1 MSDDK
6 GLSRRQVLQGALGV
20 GAAAVGVGV
29 GSAPSASASTNG
41 AASHARLP
49 PRSEWRRP
57 GSLPD
62 PSLPEGTDTLPQID
76 HIVVVMQENHS
87 FDNYLGMLGRG
98 DGFTLDRHGRPTNTN
113 PDPARRLRPCVPR
126 DGHLARPATSP
137 RPGTPATC
145 NTRDGRND
153 GFIGPESSSDWS
165 MAYYT
170 GDEIP
175 FYYSLAGTFP
185 LCDRY
190 FCSVLAQTYPNRRFL
205 LAGTAFGLIATV
217 DSSIT
222 GIPPNGTIFD
232 RLDAHGISWASYAT
246 NVPFLYV
253 ISDVVKKNPSKDE
266 DDRSVPRRRE
276 GRLAALPS
284 PTSIRNILT
293 ATEENPQDLSLGEYF
308 VSTVVDSLLQQ
319 PSLGPN
325 LVRVDLRRARRL
337 LRPCS
342 AAARHPARRHSA
354 RPRPPPISRA
364 PTTATA
370 SAFRRWSCLPTASEH
385 FVSHTVYDHTSVLK
399 TIERKW
405 NLPAMTY
412 RDANANDLLDCL
424 DFTKRA
430 FADPPTLAAPGNPS
444 GISKAVPPPTGE
456 QPPLSAFVKTPGV
469 TV

>member
-1 MSDDK
+1 MS
-6 GLSRRQVLQGALGV
+6 
-20 GAAAVGVGV
+20 
-29 GSAPSASASTNG
+29 
-41 AASHARLP
+41 
-49 PRSEWRRP
+49 
-57 GSLPD
+57 
-62 PSLPEGTDTLPQID
+62 
-76 HIVVVMQENHS
+76 
-87 FDNYLGMLGRG
+87 
-98 DGFTLDRHGRPTNTN
+98 
-113 PDPARRLRPCVPR
+113 
-126 DGHLARPATSP
+126 
-137 RPGTPATC
+137 
-145 NTRDGRND
+145 
-153 GFIGPESSSDWS
+153 
-165 MAYYT
+165 YYT
-170 GDEIP
+170 GEEIP

-217 DSSIT
+217 VSSIT

-253 ISDVVKKNPSKDE
+253 ISDVVKKNPSRMKTIDQFHA
-266 DDRSVPRRRE
+266 DAKA
-276 GRLAALPS
+276 GTLPAVS
-284 PTSIRNILT
+284 YVDPNILT
-293 ATEENPQDLSLGEYF
+293 GTEENPQDLSLGEYF
-308 VSTVVDSLLQQ
+308 VSTVVDSLLK
-319 PSLGPN
+319 S
-325 LVRVDLRRARRL
+325 
-337 LRPCS
+337 
-342 AAARHPARRHSA
+342 PAWDRTLFVWTYDEHGGYYDHV
-354 RPRPPPISRA
+354 PPPPAIPPDDIPPGITAANQPGGYDRYGFRV
-364 PTTATA
+364 PTVVV
-370 SAFRRWSCLPTASEH
+370 SPYSKPH

-424 DFTKRA
+424 DFSKRA

>member
-1 MSDDK
+1 VSEDR
-6 GLSRRQVLQGALGV
+6 GLSRRQILQGALGV
-20 GAAAVGVGV
+20 GAAAVGVGM
-29 GSAPSASASTNG
+29 GSAASASASTNEAPHLG
-41 AASHARLP
+41 LP

-62 PSLPEGTDTLPQID
+62 PRLPEGTDTLPQID
-76 HIVVVMQENHS
+76 HIVIVMQENHS

-98 DGFTLDRHGRPTNTN
+98 DGFTLNRHGRPENTN
-113 PDPARRLRPCVPR
+113 PNAGGGYVRAFHETDTLQA
-126 DGHLARPATSP
+126 GHVTQSWDASHLQYA
-137 RPGTPATC
+137 
-145 NTRDGRND
+145 NGRND
-153 GFIGPESSSDWS
+153 GFIGPESSSNWS
-165 MAYYT
+165 MSYYT
-170 GDEIP
+170 GEEIP

-217 DSSIT
+217 VSSIT

-253 ISDVVKKNPSKDE
+253 ISDVVKKNPSRMKTIDQFHA
-266 DDRSVPRRRE
+266 DAKA
-276 GRLAALPS
+276 GTLPAVS
-284 PTSIRNILT
+284 YVDPNILT
-293 ATEENPQDLSLGEYF
+293 GTEENPQDLSLGEYF
-308 VSTVVDSLLQQ
+308 VSTVVDSLLK
-319 PSLGPN
+319 S
-325 LVRVDLRRARRL
+325 
-337 LRPCS
+337 
-342 AAARHPARRHSA
+342 PAWDRTLFVWTYDEHGGYYDHV
-354 RPRPPPISRA
+354 PPPPAIPPDDIPPGITAANQPGGYDRYGFRV
-364 PTTATA
+364 PTVVV
-370 SAFRRWSCLPTASEH
+370 SPYSKPH

-424 DFTKRA
+424 DFSKRA

>member
-1 MSDDK
+1 MVGEDR
-6 GLSRRQVLQGALGV
+6 GLSRRQILQGALGV
-20 GAAAVGVGV
+20 GAAAVGVGA
-29 GSAPSASASTNG
+29 GSAASASASTSG
-41 AASHARLP
+41 APHVRLP

-57 GSLPD
+57 GSLPN

-98 DGFTLDRHGRPTNTN
+98 DGLTLDRHDRPENTN
-113 PDPARRLRPCVPR
+113 PNPGGGYVRSFHETDTLQA
-126 DGHLARPATSP
+126 GHVTQSWDASHLQYA
-137 RPGTPATC
+137 
-145 NTRDGRND
+145 NGRND
-153 GFIGPESSSDWS
+153 GFIGPDSSSNWS
-165 MAYYT
+165 MSYYT
-170 GDEIP
+170 GEEIP

-205 LAGTAFGLIATV
+205 LAGTAFGLIATME
-217 DSSIT
+217 SSIT

-253 ISDVVKKNPSKDE
+253 ISDVVKKNPSKMKTIDQFHA
-266 DDRSVPRRRE
+266 DAKA
-276 GRLAALPS
+276 GTLPAIS
-284 PTSIRNILT
+284 YVDPNILT
-293 ATEENPQDLSLGEYF
+293 GTEENPQDLSLGEYF
-308 VSTVVDSLLQQ
+308 VSTVVDSLLK
-319 PSLGPN
+319 S
-325 LVRVDLRRARRL
+325 
-337 LRPCS
+337 
-342 AAARHPARRHSA
+342 PAWDRTLFVWTYDEHGGYYDHV
-354 RPRPPPISRA
+354 PPPAAVPPDDIPPGITAANQPGGYDRYGFRV
-364 PTTATA
+364 PTVVV
-370 SAFRRWSCLPTASEH
+370 SPYSKRD

-424 DFTKRA
+424 DLTKRA
-430 FADPPTLAAPGNPS
+430 FADPPTLAAPGNPT
-444 GISKAVPPPTGE
+444 GTSKAVPPPTGE

>member
-1 MSDDK
+1 VSDDK

-57 GSLPD
+57 GSRPD

-98 DGFTLDRHGRPTNTN
+98 DGFTLDRHGRPENTN
-113 PDPARRLRPCVPR
+113 PNPGGGYVRAFHETDTLQA
-126 DGHLARPATSP
+126 GHVTQSWDASHLQYA
-137 RPGTPATC
+137 
-145 NTRDGRND
+145 NGRND
-153 GFIGPESSSDWS
+153 GFIGPDSSSNWS

-170 GDEIP
+170 SEEIP

-253 ISDVVKKNPSKDE
+253 ISDVVKKNPSKMKTIDQFHA
-266 DDRSVPRRRE
+266 DAKA
-276 GRLAALPS
+276 GTLPAVS
-284 PTSIRNILT
+284 YVDPNILT
-293 ATEENPQDLSLGEYF
+293 GTEENPQDLSLGEYF
-308 VSTVVDSLLQQ
+308 VSTVVDSLLQ
-319 PSLGPN
+319 S
-325 LVRVDLRRARRL
+325 
-337 LRPCS
+337 
-342 AAARHPARRHSA
+342 PAWDRTLFVWTYDEHGGYYDHV
-354 RPRPPPISRA
+354 PPPPAIPPDDIPPGLAATNQPGAYDRYGFRV
-364 PTTATA
+364 PTVVM
-370 SAFRRWSCLPTASEH
+370 SPYSKRH

-424 DFTKRA
+424 DFSKRA

>member
-1 MSDDK
+1 M
-6 GLSRRQVLQGALGV
+6 
-20 GAAAVGVGV
+20 
-29 GSAPSASASTNG
+29 GSAASASASANEAPHLG
-41 AASHARLP
+41 LP
-49 PRSEWRRP
+49 PHSEWRRP

-62 PSLPEGTDTLPQID
+62 PRLPEGTDTLPQID
-76 HIVVVMQENHS
+76 HIVIVMQENHS

-98 DGFTLDRHGRPTNTN
+98 DGFTLNRHGRPENTN
-113 PDPARRLRPCVPR
+113 PNAGGGYVRAFHETDTLQA
-126 DGHLARPATSP
+126 GHVTQSWDASHLQYA
-137 RPGTPATC
+137 
-145 NTRDGRND
+145 NGRND
-153 GFIGPESSSDWS
+153 GFIGPESSSNWS
-165 MAYYT
+165 MSYYT
-170 GDEIP
+170 GEEIP

-217 DSSIT
+217 VSSIT

-253 ISDVVKKNPSKDE
+253 ISDVVKKNPSRMKTIDQFHA
-266 DDRSVPRRRE
+266 DAKA
-276 GRLAALPS
+276 GTLPAVS
-284 PTSIRNILT
+284 YVDPNILT
-293 ATEENPQDLSLGEYF
+293 GTEENPQDLSLGEYF
-308 VSTVVDSLLQQ
+308 VSTVVDSLLK
-319 PSLGPN
+319 S
-325 LVRVDLRRARRL
+325 
-337 LRPCS
+337 
-342 AAARHPARRHSA
+342 PAWDRTLFVWTYDEHGGYYDHV
-354 RPRPPPISRA
+354 PPPPAIPPDDIPPGITAANQPGGYDRYGFRV
-364 PTTATA
+364 PTVVV
-370 SAFRRWSCLPTASEH
+370 SPYSKPH

-424 DFTKRA
+424 DFSKRA

>member
-1 MSDDK
+1 VSDDR
-6 GLSRRQVLQGALGV
+6 GLSRRQVLQGALGM
-20 GAAAVGVGV
+20 GAAAIGV
-29 GSAPSASASTNG
+29 SAGLAEGASASTSG
-41 AASHARLP
+41 AGSTSRLHVP
-49 PRSEWRRP
+49 PRSQWRHP

-62 PSLPEGTDTLPQID
+62 PTLPAGTDTLPQID

-87 FDNYLGMLGRG
+87 FDNYLGMLGKG
-98 DGFTLDRHGRPTNTN
+98 DGFTLDGHGRPRNTN
-113 PDPARRLRPCVPR
+113 PDPSGGYVRAFHETDTLQA
-126 DGHLARPATSP
+126 GHVTQSWDASHLQYA
-137 RPGTPATC
+137 G
-145 NTRDGRND
+145 GRND

-175 FYYSLAGTFP
+175 FYYSLARTFP

-217 DSSIT
+217 DSSVT

-232 RLDAHGISWASYAT
+232 RLDAHDISWASYAT

-253 ISDVVKKNPSKDE
+253 ISDIVKKNPSRMKTIDQFHL
-266 DDRSVPRRRE
+266 DARS
-276 GRLAALPS
+276 GSLPAVS
-284 PTSIRNILT
+284 YVDPNILT
-293 ATEENPQDLSLGEYF
+293 GTEENPQDLALGEYF
-308 VSTVVDSLLQQ
+308 VSTVVDSLLNS
-319 PSLGPN
+319 PAWGRTL
-325 LVRVDLRRARRL
+325 LVWTYDEHGGYYDHV
-337 LRPCS
+337 
-342 AAARHPARRHSA
+342 
-354 RPRPPPISRA
+354 PPPPAIPPDDIPPGISAVDQPGGYDRYGFRV
-364 PTTATA
+364 PTVVM
-370 SAFRRWSCLPTASEH
+370 SPYSKRD

-424 DFTKRA
+424 DLQTRA
-430 FADPPTLAAPGNPS
+430 FADPPTLASPGNPTGVS
-444 GISKAVPPPTGE
+444 SAVPPPTGD
-456 QPPLSAFVKTPGV
+456 QPPLSAFVKTAGI